1 MYTVLC
7 VVISLVIAFLLLL
20 ILAKL
25 KILDFV
31 GEMTGCGTFI
41 LYRLILVAVIFG
53 VSFHFTKE
61 FLNPSEIEKTYLTT
75 KVELKCYEKFEKE
88 PYGKE
93 IGTLKPDTVFKLIHD
108 KRKGSITW
116 LEGYVLDDGT
126 PKHLFVVIPEE
137 IKKFKEETKY
147 FIYNDTS
154 KSFNAYYKKIDDENA
169 VLLKNIQH
177 DFMAELKHNNIVIEH
192 SSDNILYES
201 IKKTHKVLNRDGYF
215 GLFISKNGDF
225 YYIKKDKN
233 KTFEEIVSSYR
244 EKRST
249 ETKRYF

>member
-1 MYTVLC
+1 MV
-7 VVISLVIAFLLLL
+7 F
-20 ILAKL
+20 
-25 KILDFV
+25 
-31 GEMTGCGTFI
+31 
-41 LYRLILVAVIFG
+41 
-53 VSFHFTKE
+53 
-61 FLNPSEIEKTYLTT
+61 
-75 KVELKCYEKFEKE
+75 
-88 PYGKE
+88 
-93 IGTLKPDTVFKLIHD
+93 FKLIHD

-116 LEGYVLDDGT
+116 LEGYVLDDVT

-215 GLFISKNGDF
+215 GLFTSKNGDF

-244 EKRST
+244 EKRSA